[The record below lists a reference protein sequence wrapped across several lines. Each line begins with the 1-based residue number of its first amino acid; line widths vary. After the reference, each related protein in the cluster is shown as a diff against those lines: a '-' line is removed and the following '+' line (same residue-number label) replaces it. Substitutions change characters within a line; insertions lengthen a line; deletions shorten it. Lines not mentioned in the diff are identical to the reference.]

1 MGACG
6 YADDLILLAPV
17 RSVLS
22 DMVKICEKYGLEH
35 NLVFSTDPNPSKSK
49 TKCLYFCGRKNVQYP
64 APIKLNGKD
73 LPWVETAEHL
83 GHTLHQLGTMD
94 SDCNKARAKFIQK
107 NVDTREMLSFAHPD
121 QVLAAVRVF
130 CCDAYGSMLWS
141 LSSTSAEQFFKS
153 WNTCV
158 KLVHDIPRSTFT
170 YLVEGYFAKNHVT
183 LRNQVLSRYPGFFQG
198 LLKSPSKEVKLLA
211 NVVSRD
217 PRSNTFQNL
226 KYVKTLS
233 GLSPW
238 DYSST
243 RIKLELPVQNV
254 PESEGWRIGLLTNLL
269 KMREEKNMLVE
280 NTTRICAMVDSLCS
294 T

>member
-1 MGACG
+1 MGAGG
-6 YADDLILLAPV
+6 YADDLILLVPV
-17 RSVLS
+17 TSVLS

-73 LPWVETAEHL
+73 LPLVETAERL
-83 GHTLHQLGTMD
+83 GHTLHQQGTRTLD

-130 CCDAYGSMLWS
+130 CCDAYGSMLMS
-141 LSSTSAEQFFKS
+141 MSSTSAVQFVKS

-226 KYVKTLS
+226 KYVKSLS

-243 RIKLELPVQNV
+243 RIKLLVKNV
-254 PESEGWRIGLLTNLL
+254 PESEVWRIGLYTNLP
-269 KMREEKNMLVE
+269 KMRE
-280 NTTRICAMVDSLCS
+280 D
-294 T
+294 